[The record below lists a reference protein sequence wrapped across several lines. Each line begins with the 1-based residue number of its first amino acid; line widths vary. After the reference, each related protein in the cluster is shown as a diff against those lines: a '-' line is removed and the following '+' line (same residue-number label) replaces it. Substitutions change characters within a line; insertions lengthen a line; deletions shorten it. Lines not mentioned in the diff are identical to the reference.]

1 MSESGS
7 LDRREFARRGLLG
20 GVAFLGLQK
29 AGVAAPPDR
38 AEPPASADT
47 PVNVPPETALPTEE
61 ALMLTYLVQHYPSP
75 HYRDEGVLQ
84 GIYGDIAGDLSRG
97 RTLGRYPLTNADEP
111 GPGFQAWRSDLGEL
125 LGG

>member
-1 MSESGS
+1 MSDSGP

-20 GVAFLGLQK
+20 GVAILGMRE
-29 AGVAAPPDR
+29 ATAAPPDR
-38 AEPPASADT
+38 AEPPAAADN
-47 PVNVPPETALPTEE
+47 PVNAPPEPALPTEE
-61 ALMLTYLVQHYPSP
+61 ALLLTYLVQHYPSP

-97 RTLGRYPLTNADEP
+97 RSLSRYPLTNADEP
-111 GPGFQAWRSDLGEL
+111 GPIFQAWRSDLGEV

>member
-1 MSESGS
+1 MSDSGP

-20 GVAFLGLQK
+20 GVAILGLQE
-29 AGVAAPPDR
+29 AAVAAPPDR
-38 AEPPASADT
+38 KEPPALADD
-47 PVNVPPETALPTEE
+47 PVNVPPEPALPTEE
-61 ALMLTYLVQHYPSP
+61 ALLLTYLVQHYPSP

-97 RTLGRYPLTNADEP
+97 RILSRFPLTNSDEP

-125 LGG
+125 LGR